1 MHSAFANIPFNEPS
15 SAEANLAILGTRL
28 SPKLW
33 AALPT
38 LLAQVPS
45 PDDALN
51 FLERYSREAPASV
64 TRHLE
69 GHPAAL
75 HYLLSLFSYS
85 RFLSESLV
93 QQPELILWLDRRNP
107 TEGLERRKSRDDL
120 LEDCYRFSTMA
131 YDLAPAL
138 FLARFKR
145 REYLRITLRD
155 VLNLATL
162 ADTVLELSDLA
173 DVLIERALRLC
184 AQRLENAYGL
194 PQWRDA
200 TGHLQP
206 ARLTVLSLGKL
217 GGQELNYSS
226 DIDLIFLYD
235 HDGETA
241 GGAAGTVSN
250 LEYFVRLTQAI
261 LKLLTDATPEG
272 AAFRIDLRLRPEG
285 QQGDIA
291 TNVSAALD
299 YYRKRAR
306 EWELQMLIKARV
318 SAGEAATGEKFLRE
332 VHPLIY
338 RPEFHFAAVEAVVN
352 AREEISKSL
361 RRGNS
366 LTEDYAAEWNV
377 KLSPGGIRDIEFLTQ
392 CLQRIHGGRDPWLTG
407 RRSGSTL
414 VALQHLHDK
423 GYLTQRDFFRL
434 SSAYQFLRKVEH
446 RLQLR
451 DGLQEHTLPRKPGQ
465 LDRIARRCGIDAAS
479 GKSPGEELLRQ
490 TRAHFEEVRTIY
502 ERVLPSDKPNAVDWP
517 ANSDHALGTLFG
529 SGDTL
534 MAHLRADYPAL
545 AERLLHYRRKG
556 NALGRRGVE
565 KFLDAALFAP
575 ALLRKLDEH
584 FDWIDLAA
592 QLFSLSDFAAD
603 ILIRDPHAICHITE
617 NEHTAAPR
625 LPFQSTIASLRIKH
639 REAVLRAVA
648 RSLLGESKPFDTFA
662 ALTDAAEEALRD
674 ALVLAMRDES
684 SARENAETGN
694 TFRGQASFSASPFVV
709 IALGRLGSH
718 EFDIGSDADIVF
730 FTDASANK
738 DDINEWRRVAERFL
752 HIAGSYTSDGLLLP
766 LDTRLRPR
774 GGEGEIVQSVSYLLD
789 YFSRDAEGWEAATY
803 LKARPVTGNMALG
816 EKILAE
822 LREILR
828 RRFSSAHGGDSREL
842 ARQLIHTRAK
852 LEQERHEG
860 ASGFKSC
867 SGGFFDIDYI
877 VAYLK
882 LSRGLVGGT
891 ESLRSAPMKGIGA
904 LPASG
909 QAGPEL
915 QGGPANSLAQIA
927 FLESRGALDR
937 EQASALRDA
946 AIFYRSLDHAIRLVL
961 GRPSAELPEPAQ
973 IPRVSALLE
982 KWGVP
987 NRGRLHEAV
996 TETKRKVREIY
1007 EGVVRQTK

>member
-1 MHSAFANIPFNEPS
+1 MQTEFAQIKFNEPGA
-15 SAEANLAILGTRL
+15 AEANLAILESRL

-51 FLERYSREAPASV
+51 FLERYLREAPANV

-69 GHPAAL
+69 AHPAAL

-93 QQPELILWLDRRNP
+93 QQPELILWLDRR
-107 TEGLERRKSRDDL
+107 TAHEGLDRRKSRDDL

-194 PQWRDA
+194 PQWSDA

-241 GGAAGTVSN
+241 GGGTGAISN

-261 LKLLTDATPEG
+261 LKLLTEATPEG
-272 AAFRIDLRLRPEG
+272 AVFRIDLRLRPEG

-291 TNVSAALD
+291 TSVNAAVE

-318 SAGEAATGEKFLRE
+318 SAGEVATGETFLRD
-332 VHPLIY
+332 VHALIY

-352 AREEISKSL
+352 AREEISRSL
-361 RRGNS
+361 RRGAS
-366 LTEDYAAEWNV
+366 STEDYAAEWNV

-392 CLQRIHGGRDPWLTG
+392 CLQRIHGGRDLWLTG

-465 LDRIARRCGIDAAS
+465 LDRIARRCEIEAAVA
-479 GKSPGEELLRQ
+479 KSPGEELLRQ

-502 ERVLPSDKPNAVDWP
+502 ERVLPSDKPDAVDWP
-517 ANSDHALGTLFG
+517 ANSDHALGTFFG
-529 SGDTL
+529 SADSL
-534 MAHLRADYPAL
+534 MAYLKVDYPAL
-545 AERLLHYRRKG
+545 AERLIHYRRKG
-556 NALGRRGVE
+556 NAAERRSAE

-575 ALLRKLDEH
+575 ALLRTLDEH
-584 FDWIDLAA
+584 SDWIDVAV
-592 QLFSLSDFAAD
+592 QLSSLSDFAAEM
-603 ILIRDPHAICHITE
+603 LIRNPHAICRIIEGE
-617 NEHTAAPR
+617 NASTPP

-639 REAVLRAVA
+639 RETVLRAVA
-648 RSLLGESKPFDTFA
+648 RSLLGECKPFDTFA
-662 ALTDAAEEALRD
+662 ALTEAAEEALRG
-674 ALVLAMRDES
+674 ALALAMRDGS
-684 SARENAETGN
+684 SIPENTATG
-694 TFRGQASFSASPFVV
+694 TVSRGHVSFEAAPFVV
-709 IALGRLGSH
+709 IALGRLGTY

-730 FTDASANK
+730 FTDASAK
-738 DDINEWRRVAERFL
+738 ENEVGECRRVAERFL

-774 GGEGEIVQSVSYLLD
+774 GGEGEIVQSAAYLLD
-789 YFSRDAEGWEAATY
+789 YFSHDAEGWEAATY
-803 LKARPVTGNMALG
+803 LKARAVAGNIALG

-822 LREILR
+822 LREIVR
-828 RRFSSAHGGDSREL
+828 RRFSSAHGGDAREL
-842 ARQLIHTRAK
+842 ARQLIHTRTK

-860 ASGFKSC
+860 PTGFKSC
-867 SGGFFDIDYI
+867 AGGFFDIDYI

-882 LSRGLVGGT
+882 LSRGLLPET
-891 ESLRSAPMKGIGA
+891 KNLRSDGAETAP
-904 LPASG
+904 P
-909 QAGPEL
+909 GPEL
-915 QGGPANSLAQIA
+915 QCRPANIVAQIA
-927 FLESRGALDR
+927 FLEANGALDR
-937 EQASALRDA
+937 QQAQTLREA
-946 AIFYRSLDHAIRLVL
+946 ATFYRSLDHAIRLAL
-961 GRPSAELPEPAQ
+961 GHPMAELPEPSQ
-973 IPRVSALLE
+973 IPRVNALME
-982 KWGVP
+982 SWGVAITG
-987 NRGRLHEAV
+987 NLHDAV
-996 TETKRKVREIY
+996 AETRRAVREIY
-1007 EGVVRQTK
+1007 NIAVQNEDN

>member
-1 MHSAFANIPFNEPS
+1 MHSAFANIPFNEHS
-15 SAEANLAILGTRL
+15 SAEANLAILRARL

-51 FLERYSREAPASV
+51 FLERYLREAPASA

-69 GHPAAL
+69 AHPAAL

-93 QQPELILWLDRRNP
+93 QQPELILWLDRRTP
-107 TEGLERRKSRDDL
+107 HEGLERRKSRDDL

-162 ADTVLELSDLA
+162 AETVLELSDLA

-184 AQRLENAYGL
+184 AQRLENLYGV

-200 TGHLQP
+200 TGHLQT

-235 HDGETA
+235 HDGETT
-241 GGAAGTVSN
+241 GGASGAISN

-272 AAFRIDLRLRPEG
+272 VVFRIDLRLRPEG
-285 QQGDIA
+285 HQGDIA
-291 TNVSAALD
+291 VSLNAALD
-299 YYRKRAR
+299 YYRTRAR

-332 VHPLIY
+332 VHALIY

-352 AREEISKSL
+352 AREEISRSL

-366 LTEDYAAEWNV
+366 PTEDYAAEWNV

-392 CLQRIHGGRDPWLTG
+392 CLQRIHGGRDSWLTG

-451 DGLQEHTLPRKPGQ
+451 DGLQEHTLPRKQGQ
-465 LDRIARRCGIDAAS
+465 LDRIARRCGIEPAG

-502 ERVLPSDKPNAVDWP
+502 ERVLPSDKPDAVDWP
-517 ANSDHALGTLFG
+517 ANSDHALGTFFG

-556 NALGRRGVE
+556 NPLARRGVE

-575 ALLRKLDEH
+575 ALLGKLDEH
-584 FDWIDLAA
+584 FDWVDLAA
-592 QLFSLSDFAAD
+592 QLLSLSDFATEM
-603 ILIRDPHAICHITE
+603 LIRDPHAICHITE
-617 NEHTAAPR
+617 GDNAAAPR

-648 RSLLGESKPFDTFA
+648 RSLLGEAKPFDTFA
-662 ALTDAAEEALRD
+662 ALTGAAEEALRG

-684 SARENAETGN
+684 SGREDATTGN
-694 TFRGQASFSASPFVV
+694 ISRGDISANVMSFGAAPFVV
-709 IALGRLGSH
+709 IALGRLGTH

-730 FTDASANK
+730 FTDAGAKENE
-738 DDINEWRRVAERFL
+738 IHEWRRVAERFL

-766 LDTRLRPR
+766 
-774 GGEGEIVQSVSYLLD
+774 
-789 YFSRDAEGWEAATY
+789 
-803 LKARPVTGNMALG
+803 
-816 EKILAE
+816 
-822 LREILR
+822 
-828 RRFSSAHGGDSREL
+828 
-842 ARQLIHTRAK
+842 
-852 LEQERHEG
+852 
-860 ASGFKSC
+860 
-867 SGGFFDIDYI
+867 
-877 VAYLK
+877 
-882 LSRGLVGGT
+882 
-891 ESLRSAPMKGIGA
+891 
-904 LPASG
+904 
-909 QAGPEL
+909 
-915 QGGPANSLAQIA
+915 
-927 FLESRGALDR
+927 
-937 EQASALRDA
+937 
-946 AIFYRSLDHAIRLVL
+946 
-961 GRPSAELPEPAQ
+961 
-973 IPRVSALLE
+973 
-982 KWGVP
+982 
-987 NRGRLHEAV
+987 
-996 TETKRKVREIY
+996 
-1007 EGVVRQTK
+1007 

>member
-1 MHSAFANIPFNEPS
+1 MDRAFTEIAFNEPS
-15 SAEANLAILGTRL
+15 SAEANLAILQSRL

-33 AALPT
+33 ATLPT

-51 FLERYSREAPASV
+51 FLERYLREAPASV
-64 TRHLE
+64 TRYLE
-69 GHPAAL
+69 SHRAAL

-93 QQPELILWLDRRNP
+93 QQPELLLWLDRRNP
-107 TEGLERRKSRDDL
+107 TEGLERHKSRDDL

-131 YDLAPAL
+131 YDLPPAL

-194 PQWRDA
+194 PQWSDA
-200 TGHLQP
+200 TGHLQA

-235 HDGETA
+235 RDGETA
-241 GGAAGTVSN
+241 GGAAGAISN
-250 LEYFVRLTQAI
+250 LEYFVRLAQAI
-261 LKLLTDATPEG
+261 LKLLTEATPEG
-272 AAFRIDLRLRPEG
+272 AVFRIDLRLRPEG
-285 QQGDIA
+285 QQGEIA
-291 TNVSAALD
+291 TSLHAALD
-299 YYRKRAR
+299 YYRTRAR

-318 SAGEAATGEKFLRE
+318 SAGEVATGEKFLRE
-332 VHPLIY
+332 VHALIY

-352 AREEISKSL
+352 AREEISRSL
-361 RRGNS
+361 RRGAS
-366 LTEDYAAEWNV
+366 STEDYAAEWNV

-434 SSAYQFLRKVEH
+434 GSAYQFLRKVEH

-451 DGLQEHTLPRKPGQ
+451 DGLQEHTLPRKRGQ
-465 LDRIARRCGIDAAS
+465 LDRIARRCGIDAAT
-479 GKSPGEELLRQ
+479 GISPGEELLRQ
-490 TRAHFEEVRTIY
+490 TRAHFEEVRAIY
-502 ERVLPSDKPNAVDWP
+502 ERVLPSDKPDEADWP
-517 ANSDHALGTLFG
+517 ASSEQALGNLFG
-529 SGDTL
+529 SSDPL
-534 MAHLRADYPAL
+534 MAHLKFDHASL
-545 AERLLHYRRKG
+545 AERLTHYRREG
-556 NALGRRGVE
+556 NVNVRRGVE

-575 ALLRKLDEH
+575 ILLRQLDEH
-584 FDWIDLAA
+584 PEWIDLAA
-592 QLFSLSDFAAD
+592 QLFSLSDFAAEM
-603 ILIRDPHAICHITE
+603 LIRDPHAIRHITTD
-617 NEHTAAPR
+617 NGPFAPG

-648 RSLLGESKPFDTFA
+648 RSLLGESKPFHTFA
-662 ALTDAAEEALRD
+662 ALTDAAEEALRG
-674 ALVLAMRDES
+674 ALTLAASDNV
-684 SARENAETGN
+684 SARHVVPAGNDTGDDISFET
-694 TFRGQASFSASPFVV
+694 APFTV
-709 IALGRLGSH
+709 IALGRLGTH
-718 EFDIGSDADIVF
+718 EFDLGSDADIVF
-730 FTDASANK
+730 FTDAGAEENE
-738 DDINEWRRVAERFL
+738 IGEWRRIAERFL

-774 GGEGEIVQSVSYLLD
+774 GGEGEIVHSAAYLLD

-803 LKARPVTGNMALG
+803 LKARAVAGNIGLG
-816 EKILAE
+816 DKILAE
-822 LREILR
+822 LREILL
-828 RRFSSAHGGDSREL
+828 RRFSAAHGGDFREF
-842 ARQLIHTRAK
+842 AQQLVHTRAR
-852 LEQERHEG
+852 LENERREG
-860 ASGFKSC
+860 PSGFKS
-867 SGGFFDIDYI
+867 SAGGFFDIDYI

-882 LSRGLVGGT
+882 LSRGLLA
-891 ESLRSAPMKGIGA
+891 EH
-904 LPASG
+904 PAHFV
-909 QAGPEL
+909 E
-915 QGGPANSLAQIA
+915 QIA
-927 FLESRGALDR
+927 ALETTGAIRAAGARVLT
-937 EQASALRDA
+937 DA

-961 GRPSAELPEPAQ
+961 GHPLAELPEPAQ

-982 KWGVP
+982 KWGVAI
-987 NRGRLHEAV
+987 RGSLKEDLEETRKSVRAV
-996 TETKRKVREIY
+996 YGAIIGNV
-1007 EGVVRQTK
+1007 

>member
-1 MHSAFANIPFNEPS
+1 MEAAFAQIKFNEAGA
-15 SAEANLAILGTRL
+15 AEANLAILEARL

-51 FLERYSREAPASV
+51 FLERYLRETPASV

-69 GHPAAL
+69 SHPAAL

-93 QQPELILWLDRRNP
+93 QQPDLLLWLDRRNP
-107 TEGLERRKSRDDL
+107 AEGLERRKSRDDL

-131 YDLAPAL
+131 YELSPAIL
-138 FLARFKR
+138 LARFKR

-184 AQRLENAYGL
+184 AQRLENAYGV

-200 TGHLQP
+200 TGHFQP

-241 GGAAGTVSN
+241 GGTSLEHGDAISN

-261 LKLLTDATPEG
+261 LKLLTESTPEG
-272 AAFRIDLRLRPEG
+272 AVFRVDLRLRPEG

-291 TNVSAALD
+291 ASLNAALD
-299 YYRKRAR
+299 YYRTRAR

-332 VHPLIY
+332 VHALIY
-338 RPEFHFAAVEAVVN
+338 RPEFHFAAVEAVAN
-352 AREEISKSL
+352 AREEISRSL

-366 LTEDYAAEWNV
+366 PQEDYAAEWNV

-423 GYLTQRDFFRL
+423 GYLSQRDFFRL
-434 SSAYQFLRKVEH
+434 SAAYQFLRKVEH

-451 DGLQEHTLPRKPGQ
+451 DGLQEHTLPRKPGA
-465 LDRIARRCGIDAAS
+465 LDRIARRCGIEAAA
-479 GKSPGEELLRQ
+479 GGSPGERLLQQ
-490 TRAHFEEVRTIY
+490 TRLHFEEVRAIY
-502 ERVLPSDKPNAVDWP
+502 ERALPSAERDGAG
-517 ANSDHALGTLFG
+517 ASARLERALDASFFG
-529 SGDTL
+529 ADAL
-534 MAHLRADYPAL
+534 LARLQADYPSL
-545 AERLLHYRRKG
+545 AGQLARYRAG
-556 NALGRRGVE
+556 GDVFARRGVE
-565 KFLDAALFAP
+565 KFLDAALSAP
-575 ALLRKLDEH
+575 ALLRELDEPP
-584 FDWIDLAA
+584 DWLDLAA
-592 QLFSLSDFAAD
+592 QLFSLSDFATEM
-603 ILIRDPHAICHITE
+603 LIRDPHAIRHIAEDEGSST
-617 NEHTAAPR
+617 PR
-625 LPFQSTIASLRIKH
+625 LPFQSTFSSLRVNY
-639 REAVLRAVA
+639 REAGLRAAA
-648 RSLLGESKPFDTFA
+648 RSLLGKSKPFDTFA
-662 ALTDAAEEALRD
+662 ALTEAAENAVRAAFAIAVQQE
-674 ALVLAMRDES
+674 MP
-684 SARENAETGN
+684 SAPENAL
-694 TFRGQASFSASPFVV
+694 FDDAPFAV
-709 IALGRLGSH
+709 IALGRLGTH
-718 EFDIGSDADIVF
+718 EFDIGSDADVVF
-730 FTDASANK
+730 FADSAAGESE
-738 DDINEWRRVAERFL
+738 IHQWRRVAEHFL
-752 HIAGSYTSDGLLLP
+752 HVAGSYTSDGLLLP

-774 GGEGEIVQSVSYLLD
+774 GGEGEIVQSASYLLD

-803 LKARPVTGNMALG
+803 LKARAVAGNIALG

-822 LREILR
+822 LRGILQR
-828 RRFSSAHGGDSREL
+828 RYSSAHDGDSREL
-842 ARQLIHTRAK
+842 ARQLVHTRAK
-852 LEQERHEG
+852 LEQERYEG

-867 SGGFFDIDYI
+867 AGGFFDIDYI

-882 LSRGLVGGT
+882 LSRGLVA
-891 ESLRSAPMKGIGA
+891 EAPTHIV
-904 LPASG
+904 
-909 QAGPEL
+909 
-915 QGGPANSLAQIA
+915 AQIA

-937 EQASALRDA
+937 GQASVLQDA
-946 AIFYRSLDHAIRLVL
+946 ANVYRSLDHAIRLVL

-973 IPRVSALLE
+973 MPRVCALLE

-987 NRGRLHEAV
+987 THGSLHDAVEETRRMVRG
-996 TETKRKVREIY
+996 IY
-1007 EGVVRQTK
+1007 ERAVRAG

>member
-1 MHSAFANIPFNEPS
+1 MHSAFANIPFNEPG
-15 SAEANLAILGTRL
+15 AAAANLAILEARL

-33 AALPT
+33 VALPT
-38 LLAQVPS
+38 FLAQLPS

-51 FLERYSREAPASV
+51 FLERYLREAPAGV
-64 TRHLE
+64 TPHLE
-69 GHPAAL
+69 AHPAAL

-120 LEDCYRFSTMA
+120 LEDCYRLSTMA
-131 YDLAPAL
+131 YDLPPAL

-194 PQWRDA
+194 PQWSDA

-206 ARLTVLSLGKL
+206 ARLTVVSLGKL

-241 GGAAGTVSN
+241 GGAAGTISN

-272 AAFRIDLRLRPEG
+272 ALFRIDLRLRPEG
-285 QQGDIA
+285 KQGDIA
-291 TNVSAALD
+291 TNVNAALD

-332 VHPLIY
+332 VHSLIY
-338 RPEFHFAAVEAVVN
+338 RPEFRFAAVEAVVN
-352 AREEISKSL
+352 AREEISRSL

-366 LTEDYAAEWNV
+366 PTEDYAAEWNV

-465 LDRIARRCGIDAAS
+465 LDRIARRCGIDATAN
-479 GKSPGEELLRQ
+479 KTAGEELLRQ
-490 TRAHFEEVRTIY
+490 TGAHFEEVRTIY
-502 ERVLPSDKPNAVDWP
+502 ERVLPSDKSDAVDWP
-517 ANSDHALGTLFG
+517 ANSDHALGTFFG
-529 SGDTL
+529 SGDSL
-534 MAHLRADYPAL
+534 MAHLKVDYPAL
-545 AERLLHYRRKG
+545 AERLIHYRRKE
-556 NALGRRGVE
+556 NAAARRGVE

-584 FDWIDLAA
+584 CDWVDLAA
-592 QLFSLSDFAAD
+592 QLFSLSDFAAEM
-603 ILIRDPHAICHITE
+603 LIRDPHAIYHITE
-617 NEHTAAPR
+617 DEHTAPPR
-625 LPFQSTIASLRIKH
+625 LPFQPTIASLRIKH
-639 REAVLRAVA
+639 REAVLRAAA

-662 ALTDAAEEALRD
+662 VLTGAAEEALRG

-684 SARENAETGN
+684 SGRDDVATGN
-694 TFRGQASFSASPFVV
+694 TLRGEASFSTSPFVV
-709 IALGRLGSH
+709 IALGRLGTH
-718 EFDIGSDADIVF
+718 EFDLGSDADIVF

-774 GGEGEIVQSVSYLLD
+774 GGEGEIVQSASYLLD

-803 LKARPVTGNMALG
+803 LKARPVAGNIALG
-816 EKILAE
+816 EKILVD
-822 LREILR
+822 LRGILQ
-828 RRFSSAHGGDSREL
+828 RRFSGAHGGDSREL
-842 ARQLIHTRAK
+842 AQQLIHTRAK

-860 ASGFKSC
+860 ATGFKSC
-867 SGGFFDIDYI
+867 AGGFFDIDYVI
-877 VAYLK
+877 AYSK
-882 LSRGLVGGT
+882 LSRGLVVGQDD
-891 ESLRSAPMKGIGA
+891 LRST
-904 LPASG
+904 
-909 QAGPEL
+909 
-915 QGGPANSLAQIA
+915 
-927 FLESRGALDR
+927 
-937 EQASALRDA
+937 
-946 AIFYRSLDHAIRLVL
+946 
-961 GRPSAELPEPAQ
+961 SAE
-973 IPRVSALLE
+973 
-982 KWGVP
+982 
-987 NRGRLHEAV
+987 
-996 TETKRKVREIY
+996 
-1007 EGVVRQTK
+1007 

>member
-1 MHSAFANIPFNEPS
+1 MRSAFASIAFNELS
-15 SAEANLAILGTRL
+15 AAEANLAILETRL

-51 FLERYSREAPASV
+51 FLERYLREAPASV

-69 GHPAAL
+69 AHPAAL

-93 QQPELILWLDRRNP
+93 QQPDLLLWLDHRNP

-131 YDLAPAL
+131 YDLSPAIL
-138 FLARFKR
+138 LARFKR

-184 AQRLENAYGL
+184 AQRLENTYGV
-194 PQWRDA
+194 PQWSDA
-200 TGHLQP
+200 TGHFQP

-241 GGAAGTVSN
+241 GGTSLEHGGAISN

-261 LKLLTDATPEG
+261 LKLLTDSTPEG
-272 AAFRIDLRLRPEG
+272 AVFRVDLRLRPEG

-291 TNVSAALD
+291 VSLNAALD
-299 YYRKRAR
+299 YYRARAR

-318 SAGEAATGEKFLRE
+318 SAGELATGEKFLRE
-332 VHPLIY
+332 VHALIY
-338 RPEFHFAAVEAVVN
+338 RPEFHFAAVEAVAN
-352 AREEISKSL
+352 AREEISRSL

-366 LTEDYAAEWNV
+366 PREDYAAEWNV

-392 CLQRIHGGRDPWLTG
+392 CLQRIHGGRDAWLTG

-423 GYLTQRDFFRL
+423 GYLSQRDFFRL
-434 SSAYQFLRKVEH
+434 SAAYQFLRKVEH

-451 DGLQEHTLPRKPGQ
+451 DGLQEHTLPRKPGA
-465 LDRIARRCGIDAAS
+465 LDRIARRCGIGSAGRVTPADKS
-479 GKSPGEELLRQ
+479 RGEHSPGEELLRE
-490 TRAHFEEVRTIY
+490 TRAHFEEVRAIY
-502 ERVLPSDKPNAVDWP
+502 ERVLPSDKPDEADWP
-517 ANSDHALGTLFG
+517 ANSERALNSVFG
-529 SGDTL
+529 GADPL
-534 MAHLRADYPAL
+534 MARLRPDYLSL
-545 AERLLHYRRKG
+545 AEQLTHYRRG
-556 NALGRRGVE
+556 ENVLARRGVE

-584 FDWIDLAA
+584 PDWLDHAA
-592 QLFSLSDFAAD
+592 QLFSLSDFATEM
-603 ILIRDPHAICHITE
+603 LMRDPHAIRHIAE
-617 NEHTAAPR
+617 DEGASAPQ
-625 LPFQSTIASLRIKH
+625 LPFQSTFSSLRVNY
-639 REAVLRAVA
+639 REAGLRAAA
-648 RSLLGESKPFDTFA
+648 RSLLGKSKPFDTFA
-662 ALTDAAEEALRD
+662 ALTEAT
-674 ALVLAMRDES
+674 
-684 SARENAETGN
+684 ENAVRAAFAIAARQEMPS
-694 TFRGQASFSASPFVV
+694 APEKISFDDAPFAV
-709 IALGRLGSH
+709 IALGRLGTH
-718 EFDIGSDADIVF
+718 EFDIGSDADVVF
-730 FTDASANK
+730 IADCAAGESE
-738 DDINEWRRVAERFL
+738 IHQWRRVAEHFL
-752 HIAGSYTSDGLLLP
+752 HVAGSYTSDGLLLP

-774 GGEGEIVQSVSYLLD
+774 GGEGEIVQSASYVLD

-803 LKARPVTGNMALG
+803 LKARPVAGNIALG
-816 EKILAE
+816 EKILVE
-822 LREILR
+822 LRGILQR
-828 RRFSSAHGGDSREL
+828 RYSSAHDGDSREL
-842 ARQLIHTRAK
+842 ARQLVHTRAK

-867 SGGFFDIDYI
+867 AGGFFDIDYI

-882 LSRGLVGGT
+882 LSRGLVA
-891 ESLRSAPMKGIGA
+891 EA
-904 LPASG
+904 
-909 QAGPEL
+909 
-915 QGGPANSLAQIA
+915 PANFMAQIA
-927 FLESRGALDR
+927 FLEARGALDSR
-937 EQASALRDA
+937 QAETLRA
-946 AIFYRSLDHAIRLVL
+946 AAMFYRSLDHAIRLVL
-961 GRPSAELPEPAQ
+961 GHPSAELPEPAQ
-973 IPRVSALLE
+973 ISRVNALLE

-987 NRGRLHEAV
+987 IFGELHGAV
-996 TETKRKVREIY
+996 TATRKMVREIY
-1007 EGVVRQTK
+1007 EGVVRQAE

>member
-15 SAEANLAILGTRL
+15 SAAANLAILESRL

-51 FLERYSREAPASV
+51 FLERYLREAPASV

-69 GHPAAL
+69 AHPAAL

-241 GGAAGTVSN
+241 GGTSLEQGGAISN

-272 AAFRIDLRLRPEG
+272 ALFRIDLRLRPEG
-285 QQGDIA
+285 HQGDIA
-291 TNVSAALD
+291 VSLNAALD
-299 YYRKRAR
+299 YYRTRAR

-318 SAGEAATGEKFLRE
+318 SAGEVATGETFLRE
-332 VHPLIY
+332 VRALIY

-352 AREEISKSL
+352 AREEISRSL
-361 RRGNS
+361 RRGPS
-366 LTEDYAAEWNV
+366 STEDYAAEWNV

-423 GYLTQRDFFRL
+423 GYLSQRDFFRL
-434 SSAYQFLRKVEH
+434 SSAYQFLRKAEH

-465 LDRIARRCGIDAAS
+465 LDRIARRCGIEAAA
-479 GKSPGEELLRQ
+479 GKSPGEQLLQQ
-490 TRAHFEEVRTIY
+490 TRAHFEEVRAIY
-502 ERVLPSDKPNAVDWP
+502 ERVLPSDKPDEADWP
-517 ANSDHALGTLFG
+517 ANSDRALNSLFG
-529 SGDTL
+529 GPDPL
-534 MAHLRADYPAL
+534 MARLRPDYLSL
-545 AERLLHYRRKG
+545 AEQLTHYRRG
-556 NALGRRGVE
+556 ENVLARRGVE

-584 FDWIDLAA
+584 PDWLELAA
-592 QLFSLSDFAAD
+592 QLFSLSDFATEM
-603 ILIRDPHAICHITE
+603 LLRDPHAIRHI
-617 NEHTAAPR
+617 AADEGASAR
-625 LPFQSTIASLRIKH
+625 TLPFQSTFSSLRVNY
-639 REAVLRAVA
+639 REATLRVA
-648 RSLLGESKPFDTFA
+648 AHSLLGKATPFETFA
-662 ALTDAAEEALRD
+662 ALTDAAENALRGAFALAVQPEAAAQDIRRENISRGD
-674 ALVLAMRDES
+674 ALFDDA
-684 SARENAETGN
+684 
-694 TFRGQASFSASPFVV
+694 PFAV
-709 IALGRLGSH
+709 IALGRLGTH
-718 EFDIGSDADIVF
+718 EFDIGSDADLVF

-738 DDINEWRRVAERFL
+738 DDIHEWRRVAERFL

-774 GGEGEIVQSVSYLLD
+774 GGEGEIVQSASYLLD

-803 LKARPVTGNMALG
+803 LKARPVAGNIALG
-816 EKILAE
+816 EKILSE
-822 LREILR
+822 LRGVLR
-828 RRFSSAHGGDSREL
+828 RRFSGATGDAREL
-842 ARQLIHTRAK
+842 ARQLIHTRTR
-852 LEQERHEG
+852 LERERPEG
-860 ASGFKSC
+860 ATGFKTSA
-867 SGGFFDIDYI
+867 GGFFDVDYI
-877 VAYLK
+877 VAHLK
-882 LSRGLVGGT
+882 LSRGLFA
-891 ESLRSAPMKGIGA
+891 SDLRSAPMKGIGA
-904 LPASG
+904 
-909 QAGPEL
+909 GPEL
-915 QGGPANSLAQIA
+915 QGRPANFLTEIA
-927 FLESRGALDR
+927 FLESRGALSG
-937 EQASALRDA
+937 EQASVLRDA
-946 AIFYRSLDHAIRLVL
+946 ANFYRSLDHAIRLVL
-961 GRPSAELPEPAQ
+961 GRQSAELPEPAQ

-987 NRGRLHEAV
+987 ISGELHGAV
-996 TETKRKVREIY
+996 AATRRTVREIY
-1007 EGVVRQTK
+1007 EGVVRQTE